1 MEWSILTW
9 ETVSKFN
16 IYSLVQISVYS
27 GNHLEGYKH
36 FRESS
41 ILHFTA
47 TFDTIR
53 HLTEA
58 AAVYLD
64 KIIQTKWRKNCSE
77 FFYIFYWNRNWKLFI
92 CFSLK
97 RKSWRLLLKGKGSN
111 CISCRLYKRQ
121 KTRDHVD
128 ITFSFRRLL
137 SKQNILIFIHDM
149 KPFPFP
155 RF

>member
-1 MEWSILTW
+1 M
-9 ETVSKFN
+9 SKFN

-64 KIIQTKWRKNCSE
+64 KIIQTK
-77 FFYIFYWNRNWKLFI
+77 
-92 CFSLK
+92 
-97 RKSWRLLLKGKGSN
+97 
-111 CISCRLYKRQ
+111 
-121 KTRDHVD
+121 
-128 ITFSFRRLL
+128 
-137 SKQNILIFIHDM
+137 
-149 KPFPFP
+149 
-155 RF
+155 